1 MSIRTLIEINHDRTW
16 DMDRDPDFL
25 RALTGYL
32 AGGSTR
38 CKEALEQY
46 GIKVISQRHH
56 SSEFRIDPATDGF
69 ACLRTPTT
77 PPDGEGRHD

>member
-16 DMDRDPDFL
+16 DMDRNPEFL
-25 RALTGYL
+25 QALTGYL

-46 GIKVISQRHH
+46 GVKVIAQRHH
-56 SSEFRIDPATDGF
+56 SSEFHIDPATDGF
-69 ACLRTPTT
+69 AALRAKAGNP
-77 PPDGEGRHD
+77 